1 MKQLISK
8 MGGVVFLLAGTLAVQ
23 AAGPSADGFGANGS
37 FDPVVKASPR
47 RAAPAGETMIT
58 TSVVYPHNA
67 VGMWNFPLDRY
78 EPTQLVQQINANAG
92 GFAAND
98 GFYYAGWYSSMS
110 GIEALQVYSYDIA
123 KGFEQYDNYN
133 NQPLENIA
141 TTMAYSPWRDA
152 AYGCFFNK
160 ALDGY
165 VFAKWQYSYFRK
177 EVEICPLERPWAACA
192 FDSKSR
198 LYAIEENGDLYRVDL
213 FTGAMTEVGS
223 TGVKVTMT
231 GDAVI
236 DPATDI
242 MYWCVGNDTEN
253 ALYSVN
259 LTTAAAT
266 KLYDLAG
273 AEQLAGMYIA
283 EAAPAADAPDK
294 VSSFSIR
301 MSTPSVKLSV
311 PLQWSM
317 PRYTVSQQAL
327 PDGEELK
334 WYLYDNGNQVATGTA
349 AKGTTVS
356 QTVELDKTDYHCFT
370 VVTENAAGKSA
381 RKQVSSFFGPDSP
394 KAPTTVNM
402 SVSGNTVTVQWNS
415 ISSSGIHNG
424 AVNASA
430 ATYTVTRQP
439 DGKVVGENL
448 AASNR
453 KVVDEIAVPDERT
466 EYWYEVQ
473 ADVEGVKAP
482 VAKSPTVAFGPF
494 IPAFEAT
501 FPTNVS
507 LAGWTVADANEDGTK
522 WSWYSSYKA
531 AYISGS
537 RGFDDYLI
545 TPAVNV
551 QAGFTYPL
559 TVSLRTSNYYDET
572 FEVLYGTSPD
582 PAAMTSVAIAP
593 ETYKG
598 TEFKTFTGS
607 VKAEATGKMY
617 IAVHAK
623 TGTPSNAIY
632 VEKIA
637 LGEGSNVMAP
647 GKITDL
653 SFTLPRDGTVAA
665 TLSFKAPATNVEG
678 ETLEGKYALTK
689 VDILRDGAV
698 VHTIDTGLGAGADLS
713 WTDKSDGLTI
723 GNHAYSVIASNAYG
737 SGLAEEQTVF
747 VGPNAAAAPASA
759 RFVEEGNTGKVTISW
774 AAVTTDAEGNTLLP
788 DLVTYRVIDRDGNT
802 VADDLKET
810 SVTLQAVP
818 EGSQKFIQFA
828 VYAKTAGGESTSRA
842 TTDYKCAG
850 TPSMAP
856 WKESFS
862 NCTISSPFGY
872 NYINGQEP
880 WAMVS
885 TTDNGYQPQDGDAGF
900 MYFEAY
906 GSVITALLTGKI
918 DLSEVVSPA
927 LVYYSYNYSSD
938 YKNTITVQVDNG
950 DGNGFRDVQT
960 DVIAE
965 AGPAGQWNRIVVPLD
980 EFALQTIMV
989 RFMPGNVQGAF
1000 YTLDNLSITSFV
1012 EYNMAARSLD
1022 LPSVVDPDKEFEI
1035 SFTAVN
1041 SGQKA
1046 VGRYSLQLWRGQD
1059 LVASKDMNGLEP
1071 DQTVTAVFTQTL
1083 GVADGYAVPYRG
1095 VVACNMDEI
1104 ESDNASET
1112 WEVGVAIPVVPQPG
1126 VLAAAQA
1133 GSALELSWQAPDMAS
1148 AQPAL
1153 YTESF
1158 EDAQGWAKAVEGW
1171 QMVDMDKVPMGG
1183 ITDPNNPVQFPVNG
1197 LCAWYVVDNDHAFI
1211 TGNSGAAL
1219 WASHTGRKH
1228 IASSYSMRDGKA
1240 VQSDDWAISPRLYG
1254 GPQAV
1259 SFWIRSFQAQYP
1271 ESAEV
1276 LYSDKT
1282 TAIEDF
1288 VSVGDLF
1295 ELPSVWSRVRVMLP
1309 DGARYLAIRSRSIDK
1324 HQLFVDD
1331 ISFVPAEGPAADL
1344 TLKGYNVYR
1353 DGAKLNGQPVA
1364 QTSFVDT
1371 EFPSSG
1377 SPEYFVTAVYEGG
1390 ESAPSNRVSVSYS
1403 GIAGVEAD
1411 GSVAVRVEARDIV
1424 VTGSGAPVA
1433 VVAADGRVMAVA
1445 EAAPV
1450 VRTTVL
1456 PGVYVVRTG
1465 ATARKVVVR

>member
-8 MGGVVFLLAGTLAVQ
+8 MGGIICLLAGTLAVQ
-23 AAGPSADGFGANGS
+23 AAGPSGDGFAANGS
-37 FDPVVKASPR
+37 FGAVAKASPR

-78 EPTQLVQQINANAG
+78 EPAQLVQHVNANAG

-98 GFYYAGWYSSMS
+98 GYYYAGWYSSMS

-133 NQPLENIA
+133 NQPLENVA

-160 ALDGY
+160 TLDGY

-177 EVEICPLERPWAACA
+177 DVEICPLERPWAACA
-192 FDSKSR
+192 FDSKSQ
-198 LYAIEENGDLYRVDL
+198 LYALEENGDLYRVDL
-213 FTGAMTEVGS
+213 FTGAMTKVGS
-223 TGVKVTMT
+223 TGVKVSMT

-259 LTTAAAT
+259 LNTAAAK

-273 AEQLAGMYIA
+273 AEQLAGMYID
-283 EAAPAADAPDK
+283 EPAPAAEAPDK

-301 MSTPSVKLSV
+301 MSTPSVKMSV

-327 PDGEELK
+327 PEGEDLK

-356 QTVELDKTDYHCFT
+356 QTVDLTSVDYHCFT
-370 VVTENAAGKSA
+370 VVTENSAGKSPK
-381 RKQVSSFFGPDSP
+381 KQVTSFFGSDSP
-394 KAPTTVNM
+394 KAPSSVNM
-402 SVSGNTVTVQWNS
+402 TVSGNTVTVQWSS
-415 ISSSGIHNG
+415 ISSSGIHGG
-424 AVNASA
+424 AVNSSS

-448 AASNR
+448 TASNR
-453 KVVDEIAVPDERT
+453 KVVDEITVPEKRT

-473 ADVEGVKAP
+473 AEVDGVKAP
-482 VAKSPTVAFGPF
+482 VAKSPTVAFGPLA
-494 IPAFEAT
+494 PAFEVT
-501 FPTNVS
+501 FPTNTS
-507 LAGWTVADANEDGTK
+507 LAGWTVADANADGTK
-522 WSWYSSYKA
+522 WGWYSSYKS

-537 RGFDDYLI
+537 KGFDDYLV
-545 TPAVNV
+545 TPAVDV

-607 VKAEATGKMY
+607 VKAEATGKIY

-623 TGTPSNAIY
+623 TGTPSNSIY

-647 GKITDL
+647 GQITDL
-653 SFTLPRDGTVAA
+653 QFTLPRDGTVAA

-678 ETLEGKYALTK
+678 DALEGKYALTK
-689 VDILRDGAV
+689 VEILRDGAI
-698 VHTIDTGLGAGADLS
+698 VHTIDTGLSAGAALT
-713 WTDKSDGLTI
+713 WTDKSDDLTI
-723 GNHAYSVIASNAYG
+723 GNHAYSVTASNAYG
-737 SGLAEEQTVF
+737 SGLAEEKTVF

-759 RFVEEGNTGKVTISW
+759 RFVEEGNSGKVTVSW
-774 AAVTTDAEGNTLLP
+774 AAVTADAEGNTLLP
-788 DLVTYRVIDRDGNT
+788 GLVTYRVIDRDGNT
-802 VADDLKET
+802 VADDVKET
-810 SVTLQAVP
+810 SVTVQAVP

-828 VYAKTAGGESTSRA
+828 VYAKTAGGESTGRA
-842 TTDYKCAG
+842 VTDYKCAG

-862 NCTISSPFGY
+862 NCSISSPFGY
-872 NYINGQEP
+872 NYIKGQEP

-906 GSVITALLTGKI
+906 GGVVTALLTGKI

-927 LVYYSYNYSSD
+927 LIYYSYNYASD

-965 AGPAGQWNRIVVPLD
+965 AGPVGQWNRIVVPLD

-1000 YTLDNLSITSFV
+1000 FTLDNLSISSFV
-1012 EYNMAARSLD
+1012 DYNLSARSLD
-1022 LPSVVDPDKEFEI
+1022 IPSVVDPDKEFEV

-1046 VGRYSLQLWRGQD
+1046 VGRYSMQLWRGD
-1059 LVASKDMNGLEP
+1059 NMVASKDMNGIEP
-1071 DQTVTAVFTQTL
+1071 DQTVTAVFTQIL
-1083 GVADGYAVPYRG
+1083 GVADGYTVPYHA
-1095 VVACNMDEI
+1095 VVSANMDEI
-1104 ESDNASET
+1104 ETDNASET
-1112 WEVGVAIPVVPQPG
+1112 MEVGVAIPVVPQPAA
-1126 VLAAAQA
+1126 LAAAQA
-1133 GSALELSWQAPDMAS
+1133 GSALELTWQAPDRAS
-1148 AQPAL
+1148 AQPAP

-1158 EDAQGWAKAVEGW
+1158 EDAQGWAKSVEGW

-1183 ITDPNNPVQFPVNG
+1183 ITDSNNPVQFPVNG

-1211 TGNSGAAL
+1211 TGNSGASL
-1219 WASHTGRKH
+1219 WASHTGSKH

-1259 SFWIRSFQAQYP
+1259 SFWIRSFQSKYP

-1288 VSVGDLF
+1288 VSAGSLF
-1295 ELPSVWSRVRVMLP
+1295 ELPSVWGRVRVMLP

-1331 ISFVPAEGPAADL
+1331 ITFVPAEGPAAELD
-1344 TLKGYNVYR
+1344 LKGYNVYR
-1353 DGAKLNGQPVA
+1353 DGVKLNAEPVA
-1364 QTSFVDT
+1364 QPSYVDT
-1371 EFPSSG
+1371 EFPASG
-1377 SPEYFVTAVYEGG
+1377 SPEYFVTAVYESG
-1390 ESAPSNRVSVSYS
+1390 ESAPSNRVSVSFS

-1411 GSVAVRVEARDIV
+1411 GTVAVRVEGRDIV
-1424 VTGSGAPVA
+1424 VTGSAASVT

-1465 ATARKVVVR
+1465 ATAVKVVVR

>member
-1 MKQLISK
+1 MAC
-8 MGGVVFLLAGTLAVQ
+8 LLAGSLAVQ
-23 AAGPSADGFGANGS
+23 GAGPSGDGFGANGS
-37 FDPVVKASPR
+37 FGTAVKAAPR
-47 RAAPAGETMIT
+47 RADTSGKTMIT
-58 TSVVYPHNA
+58 GSVIYPHNA
-67 VGMWNFPLDRY
+67 VGMWNFPLDSY
-78 EPTQLVQQINANAG
+78 EPTQLVQHINANAG

-98 GFYYAGWYSSMS
+98 GYYYAGWYSSMS

-152 AYGCFFNK
+152 TYGCFFNK
-160 ALDGY
+160 TLDGY

-177 EVEICPLERPWAACA
+177 EVEICPLERPWSGCA
-192 FDSKSR
+192 FDSKSQ
-198 LYAIEENGDLYRVDL
+198 LYAIEQNGDLYRVDL
-213 FTGAMTEVGS
+213 FTGAMTKIGS
-223 TGVKVTMT
+223 TGVSSTFT

-242 MYWCVGNDTEN
+242 MYWSVGNDTEN
-253 ALYSVN
+253 ALYSVD
-259 LTTAAAT
+259 LSTATAR
-266 KLYDLAG
+266 KLYDYAG

-283 EAAPAADAPDK
+283 EPAPAAEAPDK

-301 MSTPSVKLSV
+301 MSTPSVKMSV

-317 PRYTVSQQAL
+317 PRYTVAQQAL

-334 WYLYDNGNQVATGTA
+334 WYLYDNGKEVATGSA
-349 AKGTTVS
+349 LKGASVS
-356 QTVELDKTDYHCFT
+356 QTVTLDKTDYHCFT

-381 RKQVSSFFGPDSP
+381 KKQVTSFFGPDSP

-402 SVSGNTVTVQWNS
+402 SVSGHTVTVSWNS
-415 ISSSGIHNG
+415 VSSSGIHGG
-424 AVNASA
+424 AVNSSA

-448 AASNR
+448 PASGR
-453 KVVDEIAVPDERT
+453 KVVDEIAEPAERV

-473 ADVEGVKAP
+473 AEVDGVKAP
-482 VAKSPTVAFGPF
+482 VAKSSTVAFGPLA
-494 IPAFEAT
+494 PAFEVS
-501 FPTNVS
+501 FPTNTS
-507 LAGWTVADANEDGTK
+507 LAGWTVADANEDGNK
-522 WSWYSSYKA
+522 WGWYSSYKA

-537 RGFDDYLI
+537 KGFNDYLI

-559 TVSLRTSNYYDET
+559 TVSLRTSNYYDEK

-582 PAAMTSVAIAP
+582 VASMTSVAMA
-593 ETYKG
+593 EQTYKG
-598 TEFKTFTGS
+598 TEFKEFTGS
-607 VKAEATGKMY
+607 VRADATGKIY
-617 IAVHAK
+617 IAVHAM
-623 TGTPSNAIY
+623 TGTPSNTIY

-647 GKITDL
+647 GAVSDL
-653 SFTLPRDGTVAA
+653 KFTLPRDGTVAA
-665 TLSFKAPATNVEG
+665 TLAFKAPATNVEG
-678 ETLEGKYALTK
+678 EALEGRYALTS
-689 VDILRDGAV
+689 IEIARDGKT
-698 VHTIDTGLGAGADLS
+698 VHTITEGLAAGADLS
-713 WTDKSDGLTI
+713 WTDASDDLTI
-723 GNHAYSVIASNAYG
+723 GEHVYAVTASNAYG
-737 SGLAEEQTVF
+737 SGMTESGKVF

-759 RFVEEGNTGKVTISW
+759 RFTEEGNTGKVTVSW
-774 AAVTTDAEGNTLLP
+774 AAVSTDAEGNELLP
-788 DLVTYRVIDRDGNT
+788 GLVTYRVIDREGNT
-802 VADDLKET
+802 VADNLKET

-828 VYAKTAGGESTSRA
+828 VYAKTAGGESTGRA
-842 TTDYKCAG
+842 VTDYKCAG

-856 WKESFS
+856 WKESFA

-872 NYINGQEP
+872 NYIKGQEP

-885 TTDNGYQPQDGDAGF
+885 TTDSGYEPQDGDAGF

-906 GSVITALLTGKI
+906 GGVITALLTGKI
-918 DLSEVVSPA
+918 DLSEIVSPA

-950 DGNGFRDVQT
+950 DGNGFRDVKT
-960 DVIAE
+960 DVISE

-980 EFALQTIMV
+980 EFALQTIMI

-1000 YTLDNLSITSFV
+1000 FTLDNLSVTSFV
-1012 EYNMAARSLD
+1012 DYNMAARSLD
-1022 LPSVVDPDKEFEI
+1022 LPTVVDPDREFEV

-1041 SGQKA
+1041 NGQKP
-1046 VGRYSLQLWRGQD
+1046 VGRYSLQLWRGD
-1059 LVASKDMNGLEP
+1059 EMVDSKDMNGLEP

-1083 GVADGYAVPYRG
+1083 GVTDGYTVPYHA

-1104 ESDNASET
+1104 ESDNTSET
-1112 WEVGVAIPVVPQPG
+1112 WEVGVAIPVVPQPASLG
-1126 VLAAAQA
+1126 AAQA
-1133 GSALELSWQAPDMAS
+1133 GSALELSWQAPDLTA
-1148 AQPAL
+1148 AQPAPF
-1153 YTESF
+1153 TESF
-1158 EDAQGWAKAVEGW
+1158 EDAQGWAKTVEGW
-1171 QMVDMDKVPMGG
+1171 HMVDMDKVPMGG
-1183 ITDPNNPVQFPVNG
+1183 ITDSNNPVQFPVNG

-1219 WASHTGRKH
+1219 WASHTGKKH
-1228 IASSYSMRDGKA
+1228 IASSYSMRDGNP
-1240 VQSDDWAISPRLYG
+1240 VRSDDWAISPRLYG

-1259 SFWIRSFQAQYP
+1259 SFWIRSFQAKYP

-1282 TAIEDF
+1282 TAVEDF
-1288 VSVGDLF
+1288 VSLGNLF
-1295 ELPSVWSRVRVMLP
+1295 ELPATWSRVRVMLP

-1331 ISFVPAEGPAADL
+1331 VTFVPAEGPAAEL
-1344 TLKGYNVYR
+1344 VLKGYNVYR
-1353 DGAKLNGQPVA
+1353 DGVKLNAEPVA
-1364 QTSFVDT
+1364 AASFVDT

-1377 SPEYFVTAVYEGG
+1377 SPEYFVTAVYDNG

-1403 GIAGVEAD
+1403 GIAGAVAD
-1411 GSVAVRVEARDIV
+1411 GSVAVRVEGRDIV
-1424 VTGSGAPVA
+1424 VTGAVAPVA
-1433 VVAADGRVMAVA
+1433 VVAADGRVMATA

-1450 VRTTVL
+1450 VRTAVL

-1465 ATARKVVVR
+1465 TTARKVVVR